1 MTPSAAF
8 VALSTS
14 ESEHPF
20 KYRENEVIKEQGIL
34 ELHIELCLSPAMRET
49 LSPLFPYSTEN
60 MGLREIWGRML
71 EMAYKL
77 LPFFYLIV
85 L

>member
-34 ELHIELCLSPAMRET
+34 ELLYRAMPLSCHEGNVVT
-49 LSPLFPYSTEN
+49 VISL
-60 MGLREIWGRML
+60 
-71 EMAYKL
+71 
-77 LPFFYLIV
+77 
-85 L
+85 